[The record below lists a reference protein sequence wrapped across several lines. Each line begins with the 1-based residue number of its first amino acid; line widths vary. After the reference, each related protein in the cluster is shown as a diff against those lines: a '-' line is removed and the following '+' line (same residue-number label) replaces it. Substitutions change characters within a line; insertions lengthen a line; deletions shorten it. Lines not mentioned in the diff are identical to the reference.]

1 MTEPHQPAQRARDN
15 RPPDGASWLPN
26 DGPND
31 GQNPVDMVVL
41 DANLLTMDPRKP
53 RAEALAVHAGRI
65 AAVGD
70 SAQVERLAGPG
81 TAVVRLA
88 GQTVVPGFVDPHT
101 HFTMSILEP
110 LSVDCGT
117 PPHETVRDVL
127 DALAAAA
134 AATAPGRWIRGWGY
148 RTRVV
153 REGRAPSRRELD
165 DAVPAN
171 PAFVVDGSVH
181 CAYANSA
188 ALHRAGIHRDT
199 PDPPHG
205 RILRGPAGEPDGT
218 LWEAAWNPL
227 FTLHLRAELDA
238 LGDDVRGLVE
248 AAARRHLALGIT
260 SVADAL
266 VVPEAAA
273 MYRQA
278 DAAGSLPTVL
288 HQMLGGDAFF
298 DRPDRVLS
306 GDVADGNVSDRLRG
320 GTLKLF
326 MDPMFPSAARIR
338 FHPDGTEERF
348 GERFYT
354 QDEAN
359 EIVLAAHR
367 RGLQVAI
374 HCLGTWSIEQALT
387 AVEHALRAEP
397 AEDARFRIE
406 HFTTPTGAQIRRA
419 LALGVVPVVQ
429 PPYMLARAGGGSLL
443 ADLGGDVRLHPY
455 RTMLEAGVPVA
466 GSSDY
471 PCAPLNPMLG
481 VGVLVNRR
489 GRSGDAMGPEEA
501 IAPMDAL
508 RMYTRH
514 GAIAMRRDHEVGSLE
529 PGKRADLAV
538 LSDDPTAVAPDS
550 IADIV
555 VRQTWVDGKLLYER
569 SLPAEPAA
577 ARS

>member
-1 MTEPHQPAQRARDN
+1 
-15 RPPDGASWLPN
+15 
-26 DGPND
+26 
-31 GQNPVDMVVL
+31 VDLILV
-41 DANLLTMDPRKP
+41 DANVLTMDVRKP
-53 RAEALAVHAGRI
+53 RAEGLAVRAGRI
-65 AAVGD
+65 AAVG
-70 SAQVERLAGPG
+70 SSEEVKRLAGPG
-81 TAVVRLA
+81 TAVVSLA

-101 HFTMSILEP
+101 HFIMSVLEP

-117 PPHETVRDVL
+117 PPHESVRDVL

-134 AATAPGRWIRGWGY
+134 ASAPPGRWVRGWGY
-148 RTRVV
+148 RTRLV
-153 REGRAPSRRELD
+153 REGCAPTRQELD

-188 ALHRAGIHRDT
+188 ALRRVGIDRDT

-205 RILRGPAGEPDGT
+205 WIRRDAAGEPDGT
-218 LWEAAWNPL
+218 LWEAASNP
-227 FTLHLRAELDA
+227 FHTLHLRAELEA
-238 LGDDVRGLVE
+238 LGPEAMALVE

-273 MYRQA
+273 LYRRA
-278 DAAGSLPTVL
+278 DDAGALPLVL

-298 DRPDRVLS
+298 DRPDRVLLAD
-306 GDVADGNVSDRLRG
+306 GPDGNVSDRLRG

-338 FHPDGTEERF
+338 FHPDGSEERF

-359 EIVLAAHR
+359 AIVLAAHR

-397 AEDARFRIE
+397 AADARFRIE
-406 HFTTPTGAQIRRA
+406 HFTTPTGHLIRRA
-419 LALGVVPVVQ
+419 LGLGVVPVVQ
-429 PPYMLARAGGGSLL
+429 PPYMLAPRPGGGSFL
-443 ADLGGDVRLHPY
+443 ADLGGDIRLHPY

-471 PCAPLNPMLG
+471 PCAPLDPLLG
-481 VGVLVNRR
+481 VAVLVTRR
-489 GRSGDAMGPEEA
+489 GPTGEAMAPDEA
-501 IAPMDAL
+501 VEPLDAL
-508 RMYTRH
+508 RMYTLN
-514 GAIAMRRDHEVGSLE
+514 AAVAMRREHEVGSLE

-538 LSDDPTAVAPDS
+538 LSGDPTAVPPAA
-550 IADIV
+550 IAGLV
-555 VRQTWVDGKLLYER
+555 VDQTYVDGKPVYTR
-569 SLPAEPAA
+569 APG
-577 ARS
+577 